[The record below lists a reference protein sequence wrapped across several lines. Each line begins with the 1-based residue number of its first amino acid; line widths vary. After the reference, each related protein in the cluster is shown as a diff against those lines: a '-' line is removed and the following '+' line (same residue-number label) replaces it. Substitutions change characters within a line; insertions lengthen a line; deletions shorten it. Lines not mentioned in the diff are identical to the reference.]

1 MSFNLRSSDT
11 ECPIF
16 GTPQPLSVVMLPTYE
31 DIMKHFLFITNEMKK
46 TCKKSPSMKLIRGKI
61 VKNVVEIWAK
71 ASIPTVSV
79 QRVESMFS
87 TFYEKYKNAKKSF
100 GSKAHT
106 TENNKDKSK
115 TALLEMAQQLF
126 DIAACKCPEPKF
138 CKCPTFK
145 KIPFLEL
152 KFMED
157 QRTVRKMGVGGV
169 DQKETKNMRDKEERK
184 IKRIARSKSLQTIK
198 NIQGESTSF
207 FSPESE
213 SGQDSDSETD
223 EWCPQKRSLSL
234 ESSYYNCKKLKNAS
248 VAADRFVVS
257 SGSAAA
263 IISGALQDYKLVTGS
278 DSSLLVDKSKLNR
291 QRSKIR
297 TEKREEASISLQ
309 TNTVTAIYFD
319 GKKDETKTVDKTGN
333 KSRTISKIEEHI
345 SVLSQPNDE
354 YLTHLT
360 PAGGTGEQIASVLFE
375 YLQNLPALDL
385 RAVGCDGTNV
395 NTGWKAGAIALLEK
409 KLGYP
414 VQRFICL
421 LHGNEL
427 PLRHMFQNIDGST
440 TGPTSFSGPIGKS
453 LVRCL
458 SLQVV
463 QFKKIDV
470 EIPNFDSKLLST
482 DQKYLIDIAHA
493 IKSGLCP
500 DNLASRDPG
509 PLNHSRWVTT
519 GNRLMRVYIG
529 TMNPSV
535 ELVTLV
541 EFVMKVYVP
550 MWFTIRKEPSCTN
563 GSRHMMKQITLSS
576 YLPTKY
582 KVIVQQVI
590 QQNAYFLHPENVLIC
605 MVTDNDPEIRK
616 RGLELVLLSRETAKK
631 EGKIRPFRVPKI
643 NFEATHY
650 SDLISWDEIDLTTPP
665 AMNNFSTSELADY
678 FNQNEVPQLPIL
690 DYPCH
695 TQSVERI
702 VQEVSKASKM
712 VCGFE
717 ARDGLILSK
726 ISHRKLMPSLRTK
739 ADYKIS
745 TEEKSI
751 V

>member
-11 ECPIF
+11 ECPFF
-16 GTPQPLSVVMLPTYE
+16 GTPQPFSMVMLPTYG
-31 DIMKHFLFITNEMKK
+31 DMMKHFLFISNEMKK
-46 TCKKSPSMKLIRGKI
+46 TCKKSPSMKVIRGKI
-61 VKNVVEIWAK
+61 VKNLIEVWAK
-71 ASIPTVSV
+71 ASIPIVSI
-79 QRVESMFS
+79 QRVELMFS
-87 TFYEKYKNAKKSF
+87 TFYKKYKNVKKNF

-106 TENNKDKSK
+106 TENTKDKSK
-115 TALLEMAQQLF
+115 TALLEMGQQLF
-126 DIAACKCPEPKF
+126 DIAACKCSESKF

-157 QRTVRKMGVGGV
+157 QRTVRKMRIGGV
-169 DQKETKNMRDKEERK
+169 DLKETKKMREKEERK
-184 IKRIARSKSLQTIK
+184 IKRMVRSKSLQ
-198 NIQGESTSF
+198 NIQGESTSIF
-207 FSPESE
+207 APESE
-213 SGQDSDSETD
+213 SGPDSDSETD
-223 EWCPQKRSLSL
+223 EWRPQQRSLSL
-234 ESSYYNCKKLKNAS
+234 ESSNYNCKKLKNAS
-248 VAADRFVVS
+248 LAADRFGVS
-257 SGSAAA
+257 SGAAAA

-278 DSSLLVDKSKLNR
+278 ESSLLVDKSKLNR

-297 TEKREEASISLQ
+297 TEKREEASMSLQ
-309 TNTVTAIYFD
+309 TNTVTAIYFE
-319 GKKDETKTVDKTGN
+319 GKKDETKTVVKTGE

-360 PAGGTGEQIASVLFE
+360 PAGGTGEQITSVLFE
-375 YLQNLPALDL
+375 YLQNLPALDF

-395 NTGWKAGAIALLEK
+395 NTGWKAGAIALLEI

-414 VQRFICL
+414 VQ
-421 LHGNEL
+421 
-427 PLRHMFQNIDGST
+427 
-440 TGPTSFSGPIGKS
+440 
-453 LVRCL
+453 
-458 SLQVV
+458 
-463 QFKKIDV
+463 
-470 EIPNFDSKLLST
+470 ST
-482 DQKYLIDIAHA
+482 DQKYLLDIAHA
-493 IKSGLCP
+493 IKSGHCS

-550 MWFTIRKEPSCTN
+550 MWFTIKKEPSCTN

-582 KVIVQQVI
+582 KVLVQQVI
-590 QQNAYFLHPENVLIC
+590 QQNAYFLHPENILIC
-605 MVTDNDPEIRK
+605 TVTDNDPEIRK
-616 RGLELVLLSRETAKK
+616 RGLELVLLSRETTKK
-631 EGKIRPFRVPKI
+631 VGKIRPFRVPKI
-643 NFEATHY
+643 NFGATHY
-650 SDLISWDEIDLTTPP
+650 TELINWDEIYLTTPP
-665 AMNNFSTSELADY
+665 VMNNFSTAELADY
-678 FNQNEVPQLPIL
+678 FNLNKLPQLPIL
-690 DYPCH
+690 NYPCH

-712 VCGFE
+712 VCGSE
-717 ARDGLILSK
+717 ARDELILSK

-739 ADYKIS
+739 ADYRIS

>member
-1 MSFNLRSSDT
+1 MR
-11 ECPIF
+11 I
-16 GTPQPLSVVMLPTYE
+16 
-31 DIMKHFLFITNEMKK
+31 
-46 TCKKSPSMKLIRGKI
+46 
-61 VKNVVEIWAK
+61 
-71 ASIPTVSV
+71 
-79 QRVESMFS
+79 
-87 TFYEKYKNAKKSF
+87 
-100 GSKAHT
+100 
-106 TENNKDKSK
+106 
-115 TALLEMAQQLF
+115 
-126 DIAACKCPEPKF
+126 
-138 CKCPTFK
+138 
-145 KIPFLEL
+145 
-152 KFMED
+152 
-157 QRTVRKMGVGGV
+157 GGV
-169 DQKETKNMRDKEERK
+169 DRKETKKMREKEERK
-184 IKRIARSKSLQTIK
+184 IKRMVRSKSLQ
-198 NIQGESTSF
+198 NIQGESTSIF
-207 FSPESE
+207 APESE
-213 SGQDSDSETD
+213 SGPDSDSETD
-223 EWCPQKRSLSL
+223 EWRPQKRSLSL

-248 VAADRFVVS
+248 LAADRFGVS
-257 SGSAAA
+257 SGAAAA

-278 DSSLLVDKSKLNR
+278 ESSLLVDKSKLNR

-297 TEKREEASISLQ
+297 TEKREEASMSLQ

-319 GKKDETKTVDKTGN
+319 GKKDETKTVVKTGE

-395 NTGWKAGAIALLEK
+395 NTGWKAGAIALLEI

-427 PLRHMFQNIDGST
+427 PLRHIFQSIDGST
-440 TGPTSFSGPIGKS
+440 TGPTSFSGTIGKS
-453 LVRCL
+453 LKHCL

-463 QFKKIDV
+463 QFQKIDA
-470 EIPNFDSKLLST
+470 EIPDFDSKLLST
-482 DQKYLIDIAHA
+482 DQKYLLDIAHA
-493 IKSGLCP
+493 IKSGHCS

-550 MWFTIRKEPSCTN
+550 MWFTIKKEPSCTN

-582 KVIVQQVI
+582 KVMVQQVI
-590 QQNAYFLHPENVLIC
+590 QQNAYFLHPENILIC

-616 RGLELVLLSRETAKK
+616 RGLELVLLSRETTKK
-631 EGKIRPFRVPKI
+631 VGKVRPFRVPKI

-650 SDLISWDEIDLTTPP
+650 TELINWDEIDLTTPP
-665 AMNNFSTSELADY
+665 VMNNFSTAELADY
-678 FNQNEVPQLPIL
+678 FNLNKLPQLPIL
-690 DYPCH
+690 NYPCH

-739 ADYKIS
+739 ADYRIS